1 MTQVVGVEF
10 LKILNGIV
18 YVFFFSPF
26 QNNEVMASTA
36 QVRSRRVGLDKNTSK
51 KWPLLVRSLSDSA
64 KLHLSSGKPPI
75 KTETKALT
83 LSLSDS
89 RLFSASNKKSLTFLS
104 DEEDSGDLEET
115 VLLDILSSD
124 GKDPETC
131 SCGCDR
137 AGSSECLEEDC
148 YSEDEGCFVITSVP
162 ASNEEQEEV
171 TNKVKTHQG

>member
-18 YVFFFSPF
+18 YVFYFSPF

-124 GKDPETC
+124 GDGKDPETC

-137 AGSSECLEEDC
+137 PDCLEED